1 MLRFASLG
9 SGSSGNATVVSDGH
23 THLLID
29 CGFSAREA
37 DRRLRRLQ
45 LDLGLISAIVV
56 THEHGDHIR
65 GVPMIAR
72 KCATPVYMTPGTYH
86 ARSLG
91 AIPDLRLIRDC
102 ASFNVGNITV
112 QPVPVPHDAREPVQF
127 LFHCAGRKLG
137 VLTDL
142 GSFNHAVI
150 EAYQNCNA
158 LLIEANHD
166 RQMLASGP
174 YPHSLKRRVGG
185 PWGHLSNDQTVA
197 LLEQIDTSRLE
208 HLVVGHISRR
218 NNSLTLT
225 QAALA
230 TLTKP
235 LSITAFACQEEGFGW
250 LELA

>member
-9 SGSSGNATVVSDGH
+9 SGSSGNATVVSDGQA
-23 THLLID
+23 HLLID

-45 LDLGLISAIVV
+45 LDLSRISAIVV
-56 THEHGDHIR
+56 THEHSDHIR

-72 KCATPVYMTPGTYH
+72 KYATPVYMTPGTYH

-91 AIPDLRLIRDC
+91 VMPELHLIRNC
-102 ASFNVGNITV
+102 TAFNVGNITV

-150 EAYQNCNA
+150 EAYQSCHA
-158 LLIEANHD
+158 LLVEANHD
-166 RQMLASGP
+166 RQMLAGGP
-174 YPHSLKRRVGG
+174 YPLSLKRRVGG
-185 PWGHLSNDQTVA
+185 PWGHLSNDQTAA
-197 LLEQIDTSRLE
+197 LLEQIDTSCLQ
-208 HLVVGHISRR
+208 HLVVGHISRK
-218 NNSLTLT
+218 NNSLALA

-230 TLTKP
+230 SLTKP
-235 LSITAFACQEEGFGW
+235 LSAAIFACQDEGFGW
-250 LELA
+250 LELT

>member
-23 THLLID
+23 THILID
-29 CGFSAREA
+29 CGFSARET

-45 LDLGLISAIVV
+45 LDLPSISAVVV

-65 GVPMIAR
+65 GVPLIAR
-72 KCATPVYMTPGTYH
+72 KCGLPVYMTPGTYH

-91 AIPDLRLIRDC
+91 AIPHLQLIRNC
-102 ASFNVGNITV
+102 ESFRLGNITV

-127 LFHCAGRKLG
+127 LFFCAGKKLG

-142 GSFNHAVI
+142 GSVNQAVLD
-150 EAYQNCNA
+150 AYQACDA
-158 LLIEANHD
+158 LLVEANHD

-174 YPHSLKRRVGG
+174 YPLALKRRVAG
-185 PWGHLSNDQTVA
+185 PWGHLSNEQTAA
-197 LLEQIDTSRLE
+197 LLEQIDTSCLQ
-208 HLVVGHISRR
+208 HLVVGHISRK
-218 NNSLTLT
+218 NNSLALA

-230 TLTKP
+230 SLTKP
-235 LSITAFACQEEGFGW
+235 LSIAAFACQDEGFGW
-250 LELA
+250 LELT

>member
-9 SGSSGNATVVSDGH
+9 SGSGGNATVVSDGQ
-23 THLLID
+23 THILVD
-29 CGFSAREA
+29 CGFSARET

-45 LDLGLISAIVV
+45 LDLPSISAVVV

-65 GVPMIAR
+65 GVPLIAR
-72 KCATPVYMTPGTYH
+72 KCGLPVYMTPGTFH

-91 AIPDLRLIRDC
+91 VIPNLQLIRNC
-102 ASFNVGNITV
+102 EPFRIGNITV

-127 LFHCAGRKLG
+127 LFLCAGKKLG

-142 GSFNHAVI
+142 GSVNQAVI
-150 EAYQNCNA
+150 DAYQACDG

-174 YPHSLKRRVGG
+174 YPLVLKRRVGG
-185 PWGHLSNDQTVA
+185 PWGHLSNEQTAA
-197 LLEQIDTSRLE
+197 LLEQLDTRDLQQ
-208 HLVVGHISRR
+208 LVVGHISRT
-218 NNSLTLT
+218 NNSLALA

-230 TLTKP
+230 ALTKP
-235 LSITAFACQEEGFGW
+235 LSVAAFACQDEGFDW
-250 LELA
+250 LELT

>member
-9 SGSSGNATVVSDGH
+9 SGSRGNATVVSDGQ
-23 THLLID
+23 THILID
-29 CGFSAREA
+29 CGFSARET

-45 LDLGLISAIVV
+45 LDLSSIQALVV

-72 KCATPVYMTPGTYH
+72 KCGTPVYMTAGTYH

-91 AIPDLRLIRDC
+91 LIPNLHLIRNC
-102 ASFNVGNITV
+102 ESFAIGAITV

-127 LFHCAGRKLG
+127 LFLCAGKKLG

-142 GSFNHAVI
+142 GSVNQAVI
-150 EAYQNCNA
+150 DAYQACDG
-158 LLIEANHD
+158 LLVEANHD

-174 YPHSLKRRVGG
+174 YPLALKRRVGG
-185 PWGHLSNDQTVA
+185 PWGHLSNEQTVA
-197 LLEQIDTSRLE
+197 LLEQIDTSCLQ
-208 HLVVGHISRR
+208 HLVVGHISRK
-218 NNSLTLT
+218 NNSLALA

-230 TLTKP
+230 SLNRP
-235 LSITAFACQEEGFGW
+235 LPISAFACQDEGFDW